1 MANYNLVLKF
11 VIVIGIVGLCLQCNS
26 AKKSEPDPVEF
37 PDELVR
43 YVPYKGNPVFTGTG
57 SGTWDSVIRERG
69 YIIREE
75 DNWYMWYTG
84 YKEGT
89 DRHLGYAESK
99 DGIHWERYP
108 HNPIYSADWV
118 EDMNV
123 LKDGDTYYMFAEG
136 RDDIAHLLT
145 STDRIHWAEQGP
157 LDIRMVNGDPIS
169 KGAYG
174 TPTVWKEQETWYLFY
189 ERGDLGVWLAR
200 SMDLKRWTNV
210 QDEPVIALGPDP
222 YDKYAVALNQ
232 IIKYKGRYYGI
243 YHASAFEDWRKWST
257 CIVVSDDLIH
267 WKKYDKNPII
277 GDNNSSGIWVDDGR
291 RLRLY
296 TMHPDVKVF
305 FPAVDSIP

>member
-1 MANYNLVLKF
+1 MYRPNLIFKF
-11 VIVIGIVGLCLQCNS
+11 VLGIGIAGLFVQCNS
-26 AKKSEPDPVEF
+26 AQKSEPDSVEF
-37 PDELVR
+37 PDELVH

-57 SGTWDSVIRERG
+57 SNTWDSLIRERG
-69 YIIREE
+69 YILREG

-84 YKEGT
+84 YREKT

-108 HNPIYSADWV
+108 DNPIHSTDWV

-145 STDRIHWAEQGP
+145 STDRIHWMEQGA

-174 TPTVWKEQETWYLFY
+174 TPTVWKEQDTWYLFY
-189 ERGDLGVWLAR
+189 ERGDLGIWLAR
-200 SMDLKRWTNV
+200 SKDLKQWTNIL
-210 QDEPVIALGPDP
+210 DEPVIALGPEP

-232 IIKYKGRYYGI
+232 VIKYKGRYYGI
-243 YHASAFEDWRKWST
+243 YHASAFKDWREWST
-257 CIVVSDDLIH
+257 CVAVSDDLIH
-267 WKKYDKNPII
+267 WKKYDKNPVI
-277 GDNNSSGIWVDDGR
+277 GDDNSSGIWVNDGR

-305 FPAVDSIP
+305 FPATDSLP